1 MAVLV
6 GISAVDEVI
15 AAHDGLGLCF
25 LDHDLEPGQVQLPQ
39 GAFIHHGIRRHA
51 AQLLAV
57 DGKVLGAGGDAVGL
71 DAPHIARCHF
81 ARKIRILGEILKVAA
96 AEGAALGIQAWPQ
109 QHGNFLCG
117 GFFAHCLADLFAQ
130 GRVPAARH
138 SGRRGEAGGRNT
150 GVQPQV
156 VRRARLLAHAVRT
169 IRKGDGRDIIFRQC
183 TGSKGSSARKQRTFL
198 FKRQSLQ
205 LFLLHKVVPFLKNS
219 LAAHRTTAQSR
230 RRWTAG
236 QLHSLQITL
245 YCAFFFL

>member
-6 GISAVDEVI
+6 GVSSVDEVI

-25 LDHDLEPGQVQLPQ
+25 LDHDLKPGQVQFPQ
-39 GAFIHHGIRRHA
+39 SAFIHHRIRRHA
-51 AQLLAV
+51 AQFLAV
-57 DGKVLGAGGDAVGL
+57 DGKVLGAGRNTVGL
-71 DAPHIARCHF
+71 DAPHIARGHF
-81 ARKIRILGEILKVAA
+81 AGKIRILGEILKVAA
-96 AEGAALGIQAWPQ
+96 AEGAALGVQAWPQ

-117 GFFAHCLADLFAQ
+117 GFFAHGLADLLAQ
-130 GRVPAARH
+130 GGVPAARH
-138 SGRRGEAGGRNT
+138 GGGSGEAGGRNT

-156 VRRARLLAHAVRT
+156 VRRPGLLAHAVGAIGQSDRRNASLLIRT
-169 IRKGDGRDIIFRQC
+169 GGKGTR
-183 TGSKGSSARKQRTFL
+183 ARKQRTFL